1 MREGQGGFLATL
13 YDLRST
19 RSKMMVTFTFD
30 GKTYQLTANQ
40 ANKAYDDESLIRL
53 PDGTLLRAGG
63 WFESCPPQPGDLTK
77 VSVVSAT
84 SKTE

>member
-19 RSKMMVTFTFD
+19 RD